1 MIFLSIKFAQITSL
15 SIVGGSFC
23 IQAINYIPSYIKTTL
38 KFRYGV
44 HPSLRDPNFE
54 EYRLLASLVGSL
66 IGSTYFGVVASGY
79 CILWLVFYIL
89 LFFVAPLF
97 REAVIK
103 IFISFAS
110 FTIIVTVKACLMVLF
125 RSKCFNGFYR
135 RRPAVANIVGL
146 MFECWNFV
154 LAIGFI
160 FIRAIKLMFT
170 SVFYIGRIDV
180 PMLQI
185 YGRVRPWNVDFLPM
199 IFRADILA
207 HEAHRHPYIETIGLV
222 CLYKLRYKEFANTSG
237 STWRALFVMT
247 LFPWLRK
254 YSYRRK
260 CNDTECTT
268 DNSFMNKDEQASSSS
283 SRNDV
288 KFQMEKRQLE
298 RNWNPFRPNHFLFE
312 ITVRKTLHQS
322 KGKRRKK
329 KMVSWCNAW
338 Y

>member
-1 MIFLSIKFAQITSL
+1 MTGNLTGAML
-15 SIVGGSFC
+15 CAV
-23 IQAINYIPSYIKTTL
+23 
-38 KFRYGV
+38 
-44 HPSLRDPNFE
+44 
-54 EYRLLASLVGSL
+54 LAS
-66 IGSTYFGVVASGY
+66 GVF
-79 CILWLVFYIL
+79 ITIFFFFIL
-89 LFFVAPLF
+89 LFFVSPVF
-97 REAVIK
+97 RDVVIY
-103 IFISFAS
+103 ILIVVTGFVINV
-110 FTIIVTVKACLMVLF
+110 TIKACLVVLF
-125 RSKCFNGFYR
+125 RLKCFVGFYR

-222 CLYKLRYKEFANTSG
+222 CLYKLRYKEFANNTG

-283 SRNDV
+283 SCNDV

-298 RNWNPFRPNHFLFE
+298 RN
-312 ITVRKTLHQS
+312 
-322 KGKRRKK
+322 
-329 KMVSWCNAW
+329 
-338 Y
+338 